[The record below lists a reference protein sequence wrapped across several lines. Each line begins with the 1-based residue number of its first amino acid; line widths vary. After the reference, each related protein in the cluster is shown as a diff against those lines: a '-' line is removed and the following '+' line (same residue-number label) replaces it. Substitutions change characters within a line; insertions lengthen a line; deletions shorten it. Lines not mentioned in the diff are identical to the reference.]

1 MGVCDLSILC
11 IENES
16 MRKDFDKVLRM
27 IKDCGELN
35 GSKALSA
42 ALRSLEVAKLLETE
56 KDVMAISKVCMHVCV
71 FVYACVLVVNK
82 FVCVCERER
91 VSV

>member
-71 FVYACVLVVNK
+71 
-82 FVCVCERER
+82 CVCICMCSRR
-91 VSV
+91 QQICLCM